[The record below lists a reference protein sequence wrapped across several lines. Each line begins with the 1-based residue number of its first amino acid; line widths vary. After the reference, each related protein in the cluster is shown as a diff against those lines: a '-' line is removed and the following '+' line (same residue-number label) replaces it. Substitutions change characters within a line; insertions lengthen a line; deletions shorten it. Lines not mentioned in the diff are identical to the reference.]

1 VLEVHG
7 RQTRALAMGDFND
20 EPFDTSLVRHAL
32 STRQRAKVTSAREE
46 PLLWNLMWPIVG
58 APDGSFYF
66 DIQPNMLDQLLVNK
80 NMVTGDAFIKID
92 PATVQVFKL
101 PAMVN
106 PGIYPKPIAF
116 GGKGKPVN
124 QNGFSDHFP
133 ITMTVTEVD

>member
-32 STRQRAKVTSAREE
+32 STRQPAKVTSAREE
-46 PLLWNLMWPIVG
+46 PLLWNLMWPIAG

-101 PAMVN
+101 PARSIQVSTRSQSHSVER
-106 PGIYPKPIAF
+106 GSRSIRTD
-116 GGKGKPVN
+116 
-124 QNGFSDHFP
+124 SP
-133 ITMTVTEVD
+133 ITSPSP

>member
-1 VLEVHG
+1 
-7 RQTRALAMGDFND
+7 MGDFND

-32 STRQRAKVTSAREE
+32 STRQPAKVTSAREE
-46 PLLWNLMWPIVG
+46 PLLWNLMWPIAG

-101 PAMVN
+101 PARSIQVSTRSQSHSVER
-106 PGIYPKPIAF
+106 GSRSIRTD
-116 GGKGKPVN
+116 
-124 QNGFSDHFP
+124 SP
-133 ITMTVTEVD
+133 ITSPSP